1 VPIWINADG
10 NGYKMR
16 YVDGGPIEVVIP
28 EEGSVSMPLVM
39 GMVDGAPHPAATRD
53 YLDWLLTAPAQAEF
67 ARSYFRPVIPG
78 TMPPE
83 VEKNFLPAADYERV
97 ENLDLGEMAAAS
109 DALKRAWQERIRRGG
124 DGEGGAG

>member
-1 VPIWINADG
+1 
-10 NGYKMR
+10 
-16 YVDGGPIEVVIP
+16 VVIP

-39 GMVDGAPHPAATRD
+39 GLVAGAPHEAAAEK
-53 YLDWLLTAPAQAEF
+53 YLDWLLTKPAQAEF

-83 VEKNFLPAADYERV
+83 VEKNFLPTSDYARV

-109 DALKRAWQERIRRGG
+109 DALKRAWQERIRH
-124 DGEGGAG
+124 GEGSAK